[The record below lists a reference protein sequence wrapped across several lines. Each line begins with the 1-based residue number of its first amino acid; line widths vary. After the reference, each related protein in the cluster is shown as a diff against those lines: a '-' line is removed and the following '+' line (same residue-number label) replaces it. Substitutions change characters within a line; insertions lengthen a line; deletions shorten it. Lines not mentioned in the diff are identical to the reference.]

1 MIDAPG
7 ASHEIKHR
15 PTEIRLKKEDK
26 TLELDFAGGERFSLS
41 AEFLRVSS
49 PSAEVRG
56 HGPGQETLIS
66 GRRHV
71 GIMDIEA
78 VGNYAIRILFDDL
91 HDTGIYSWDLLY
103 NFGRDRDRLWQDYL
117 DRLDAAGASR
127 EP

>member
-103 NFGRDRDRLWQDYL
+103 NYGRDRDRLWQEYL

-127 EP
+127 DP

>member
-56 HGPGQETLIS
+56 HGPGQGTPTS
-66 GRRHV
+66 G
-71 GIMDIEA
+71 
-78 VGNYAIRILFDDL
+78 
-91 HDTGIYSWDLLY
+91 
-103 NFGRDRDRLWQDYL
+103 
-117 DRLDAAGASR
+117 
-127 EP
+127 PK

>member
-103 NFGRDRDRLWQDYL
+103 NFGRDRDRLWRDYL